1 MRGLSAKNTRLV
13 YLPENVIV
21 RAAHDGFFGDDS
33 QSAEVKA
40 RILLALQTLQ
50 IYIDRLAPVRDQLI
64 ALNTENRFGV

>member
-1 MRGLSAKNTRLV
+1 M
-13 YLPENVIV
+13 
-21 RAAHDGFFGDDS
+21 RAAHDGFFDDYS